1 MDKSD
6 PIADIIP
13 ITSPSSPSWRKSSYS
28 NPTGDCV
35 ELTELAGEQI
45 AIRYSHHP
53 DGPTL
58 IFARAEMAALIQS
71 AKDGEFDE
79 LTG

>member
-1 MDKSD
+1 
-6 PIADIIP
+6 
-13 ITSPSSPSWRKSSYS
+13 
-28 NPTGDCV
+28 V

>member
-1 MDKSD
+1 
-6 PIADIIP
+6 
-13 ITSPSSPSWRKSSYS
+13 
-28 NPTGDCV
+28 V

-53 DGPTL
+53 DGPIL
-58 IFARAEMAALIQS
+58 IFTRAEMAALIQS